1 MEPDPKADEAGR
13 VGLCVSC
20 QFAKRVESG
29 RGSVF
34 FLCERSG
41 SDPTYPR
48 YPRLP
53 VRSCRGYEGLTPER
67 PT

>member
-1 MEPDPKADEAGR
+1 MEPDPKAAEAGR

-29 RGSVF
+29 KGSVF
-34 FLCERSG
+34 FLCRRSE

-53 VRSCRGYEGLTPER
+53 VRSCPGYDPISA
-67 PT
+67 